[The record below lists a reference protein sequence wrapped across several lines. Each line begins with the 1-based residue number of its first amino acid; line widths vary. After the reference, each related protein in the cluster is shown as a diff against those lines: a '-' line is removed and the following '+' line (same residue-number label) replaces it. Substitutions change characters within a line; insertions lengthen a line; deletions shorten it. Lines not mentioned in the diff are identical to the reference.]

1 MEKLK
6 KPKMPKMKKE
16 KKPKVKKPK
25 VKKTRAKKPKKV
37 KEKKPKKEKKPMT
50 KKKLII
56 MILLLLVLG
65 GAAAAAG
72 YYFMIEKKVP
82 AEEER
87 REPPMYD
94 YFTLDEDKIDSITNI
109 VGYKVISDAYGK
121 DIVFEPWY
129 ADEKEAEKAAKKA
142 AKEKAEAEKAVA
154 ETASAETASAETPAE
169 ETTATYVY
177 KDIQTAS
184 ADVKKYVTYLMDNL
198 GFKEVYPFYID
209 NPAGYITLSRDSAT
223 KGYSIQID
231 IDYTKDSYTIILEKF
246 KKPADKKA
254 GKAKASISR
263 EAALNVIKKTPI
275 EVLGLNESLDAL
287 TLMGDPGHSTVDGMD
302 CYGVRVYKTVDGNK
316 STIIL
321 GTYYVASDRETIYKY
336 DVMTDTYTK
345 IN

>member
-1 MEKLK
+1 
-6 KPKMPKMKKE
+6 
-16 KKPKVKKPK
+16 
-25 VKKTRAKKPKKV
+25 
-37 KEKKPKKEKKPMT
+37 
-50 KKKLII
+50 

-72 YYFMIEKKVP
+72 YYFMVEKKAPV
-82 AEEER
+82 EEER

-94 YFTLDEDKIDSITNI
+94 YFTLDEDKIDSITNV

-142 AKEKAEAEKAVA
+142 AKEKAEAEKAAA
-154 ETASAETASAETPAE
+154 ENAPEETASAETPAEEVPE

-209 NPAGYITLSRDSAT
+209 NPAGYIALSKDSAT

-231 IDYTKDSYTIILEKF
+231 IDYTKDSYTFILEKF
-246 KKPADKKA
+246 KKPEEKKA
-254 GKAKASISR
+254 GKAKATISR
-263 EAALNVIKKTPI
+263 ETALDIIKKTPI
-275 EVLGLNESLDAL
+275 EALGLNESLDNL

-302 CYGVRVYKTVDGNK
+302 CYGVHVYKTVDGNK

-345 IN
+345 LN

>member
-6 KPKMPKMKKE
+6 KPKMPKIKKE

-25 VKKTRAKKPKKV
+25 VKKTKEKKPKKA

-56 MILLLLVLG
+56 IILLLLVLG
-65 GAAAAAG
+65 GSAAAG
-72 YYFMIEKKVP
+72 YYFMVKKEAPVE
-82 AEEER
+82 AER

-94 YFTLDEDKIDSITNI
+94 YFTLDDDKIDSITNV
-109 VGYKVISDAYGK
+109 VGYKAISDAYGK

-129 ADEKEAEKAAKKA
+129 ADTKEAEKAAKKA
-142 AKEKAEAEKAVA
+142 AKEKEEAQKAEEATSGDATAQEK
-154 ETASAETASAETPAE
+154 SE
-169 ETTATYVY
+169 ETTVTYVY

-184 ADVKKYVTYLMDNL
+184 DDVKKYVTYLMDNL

-209 NPAGYITLSRDSAT
+209 NPAGYITLSKDSAT

-246 KKPADKKA
+246 KNPKNSKA
-254 GKAKASISR
+254 GQAKATISR
-263 EAALNVIKKTPI
+263 ETAMNVIKKTSI
-275 EVLGLNESLDAL
+275 EVLGLNESLDNL
-287 TLMGDPGHSTVDGMD
+287 TLIGDPGHSTVDGMD
-302 CYGVRVYKTVDGNK
+302 CYGVHVYKTVDGNR

-321 GTYYVASDRETIYKY
+321 GTYYVASNRETIYKY

-345 IN
+345 LN